1 MIIYITPERRHRH
14 TEQLRQ
20 YFALRKRVFCDRL
33 GWVEPRHDRY
43 ETDRFDPCF
52 NVYILC
58 IDPDTQQVC
67 GGVRLMPTT
76 GPTLLHSVW
85 ADMLPEGNALRSPG
99 IWEATRFCIDET
111 MSSRRASLA
120 NRATLEL
127 SIAVADFG
135 NANGISHV
143 VAVCERYFFDMAA
156 VYGPPAQM
164 ISSKLDENGLE
175 IGCGVWSTDAI
186 RDKLTWSRSFIG
198 NDEPAI
204 IRKVA

>member
-99 IWEATRFCIDET
+99 IWEATPGKWRIAYEEWEYCRI
-111 MSSRRASLA
+111 
-120 NRATLEL
+120 LEGV
-127 SIAVADFG
+127 SIIA
-135 NANGISHV
+135 
-143 VAVCERYFFDMAA
+143 
-156 VYGPPAQM
+156 
-164 ISSKLDENGLE
+164 DENGNERTVRPGDGFILRPGFTGTWQVIE
-175 IGCGVWSTDAI
+175 TTRKEYVI
-186 RDKLTWSRSFIG
+186 RL
-198 NDEPAI
+198 
-204 IRKVA
+204 